1 MQTREEIRDSFLAG
15 IAAGLAALDD
25 RALALERRAP
35 SRMERARPYVEY
47 AARAVATVVSRLV
60 EWTLLLALAA
70 LLLAAA
76 RWLWFA

>member
-15 IAAGLAALDD
+15 IADGLAALDD
-25 RALALERRAP
+25 GALALERRAP
-35 SRMERARPYVEY
+35 SRLERAKPYVEY
-47 AARAVATVVSRLV
+47 IARALAAIVSRLV

-76 RWLWFA
+76 HWL